1 MPPWSAIDTIMF
13 DMDGTLLDLHF
24 DNYFW
29 QILVPKIY
37 SDTHQVSLNEA
48 EDFIVKKYEEV
59 HGTLDWYCL
68 DYWQEELA
76 LDITALKNSIKHKIQ
91 IRPNVE
97 QVLQALQSSDKNIL
111 LITNA
116 HPSSLE
122 LKMKHTGI
130 SNYFHRMI
138 SSHTLR
144 LAKENHGFWEALK
157 DMEHYNPETTVLFDD
172 SLPVLRQAAREKIK
186 YLFGTSKP
194 DSKKPVVQTNEF
206 PLIEDFGQL
215 LPLA

>member
-1 MPPWSAIDTIMF
+1 MLPWSAIETIMF

-29 QILVPKIY
+29 QILVPKQY
-37 SDTHQVSLNEA
+37 AETHQVSLQEA
-48 EDFIVKKYEEV
+48 ESFIVAKYEEV

-68 DYWQEELA
+68 DYWQDELA
-76 LDITALKNSIKHKIQ
+76 LDITALKESISDKIR
-91 IRPNVE
+91 IRPNVLD
-97 QVLQALQSSDKNIL
+97 VLTALQSGDRNIL

-116 HPSSLE
+116 HPSSLN

-130 SNYFHRMI
+130 SDYFHRMI

-144 LAKENHGFWEALK
+144 LAKENQGFWETLQ

-172 SLPVLRQAAREKIK
+172 SLPVLRQASREGIK
-186 YLFGTSKP
+186 HLYGIKKP
-194 DSKKPVVQTNEF
+194 DSQKPDIVNSEF
-206 PLIEDFGQL
+206 SLVDDFAEFIPGN
-215 LPLA
+215 

>member
-1 MPPWSAIDTIMF
+1 MPPWSAIETIMF

-29 QILVPKIY
+29 QVLVPKIY
-37 SDTHQVSLNEA
+37 SSTHRVSLSEA
-48 EDFIVKKYEEV
+48 ENFIVQKYEEV

-68 DYWQEELA
+68 DYWQDELA
-76 LDITALKNSIKHKIQ
+76 LDITALKRSIKHKIQ
-91 IRPNVE
+91 LRPNVE
-97 QVLQALQSSDKNIL
+97 NVLQALQSSGKNIL

-116 HPSSLE
+116 HPSSLS
-122 LKMKHTGI
+122 LKMEYTGI
-130 SNYFHRMI
+130 SSYFHRLI
-138 SSHTLR
+138 SSHTLK

-186 YLFGTSKP
+186 YLFGIKKP
-194 DSKKPVVQTNEF
+194 DSKKPEVENNEF
-206 PLIEDFGQL
+206 PLIEDFSQL
-215 LPLA
+215 IPLR